1 MNEYTDVLQRSALF
15 KNVTE
20 QEIKTFLACAKA
32 KVKKYR
38 KNEIIMLRGNTI
50 DTIGVILDGTCHA
63 IKEDYWGNKNI
74 MGVIKESDIV
84 GEVFAI
90 QKMPLGNT
98 VIAKTDVILLN
109 ISIKMIL
116 NPCDKSCSFHNEIIR
131 NLISILAGK
140 TATINSKL
148 EHVTKRSMKDK
159 VLSYLSSVSAQKN
172 SKTFEIPFNRT
183 ELSEYLCV
191 DRAALSKEL
200 SKLQKEG
207 LISYKKN
214 VFTLK

>member
-1 MNEYTDVLQRSALF
+1 MNEYSDVLQRTALF
-15 KNVTE
+15 NNVTD
-20 QEIKTFLACAKA
+20 QEIQTFLACARA
-32 KVKKYR
+32 KVKHYR
-38 KNEIIMLRGNTI
+38 KNEIIMLNGNIT
-50 DTIGVILDGTCHA
+50 DTIGVILKGTCHA
-63 IKEDYWGNKNI
+63 VKEDYWGNKNI

-90 QKMPLGNT
+90 QKTPLGNT
-98 VIAKTDVILLN
+98 VIAKTDVTLLSIN
-109 ISIKMIL
+109 ITNIL
-116 NPCDKSCSFHNEIIR
+116 NPCAKSCSFHNEIIR

-140 TATINSKL
+140 TASINSKL
-148 EHVTKRSMKDK
+148 EHVTKRGMKDK
-159 VLSYLSSVSAQKN
+159 ILSYLSSISKQKN

-207 LISYKKN
+207 LITYRKN
-214 VFTLK
+214 EFTLN